1 MRILLASDSLT
12 EAITHLH
19 LFRSSS
25 HDSQNVSVELSLRLA
40 TMATRLDTFKSR
52 EAVMSIRPST
62 VVSASLKRPQ
72 GTAPLL
78 SNSSDLKIH
87 VYIKRIY
94 FGNNIINVTFVFLWK
109 FIFFSNSWLYL
120 NSKIWMYKLRF
131 PQKCAWKD
139 FFFLQKVL
147 WSTSEKSLDV
157 THKWIK
163 TNQGHCRP
171 LRMT

>member
-1 MRILLASDSLT
+1 MRILLASASLT

-78 SNSSDLKIH
+78 SNSSDLEIY
-87 VYIKRIY
+87 VYTY
-94 FGNNIINVTFVFLWK
+94 
-109 FIFFSNSWLYL
+109 
-120 NSKIWMYKLRF
+120 
-131 PQKCAWKD
+131 
-139 FFFLQKVL
+139 
-147 WSTSEKSLDV
+147 
-157 THKWIK
+157 K
-163 TNQGHCRP
+163 TNTYWRYIDLPTFDNTYNTANICIFVKCIDVGKSTVELPTSIPIIYNYYQTQHFI
-171 LRMT
+171 